1 MSVLLYE
8 YSMFHKFSINLKV
21 LKSFLIHSVACTI
34 NNATIVNFAARGV
47 TYDHSVV
54 PIVPIL

>member
-1 MSVLLYE
+1 VLLYE

-21 LKSFLIHSVACTI
+21 VKSFLIHSVACTI
-34 NNATIVNFAARGV
+34 NIATIVNYGARGV
-47 TYDHSVV
+47 IYNHSIV